1 MPTAL
6 IVEDEPEANHLLSM
20 LVQLRGYRTDSA
32 YTGGEALEK
41 VRNQPPDIV
50 FLDLMLPDINGYEV
64 CKTLKTRRTTS
75 LIPVVMVTARVA
87 EENRLQSFCAGAN
100 DYIPKPYTPD
110 QIFQAMA
117 DADAWRRDVAQHDS
131 EGQIRFESHGN
142 GESLRRIAQLRSLL
156 VARSTLDLEA
166 IGRIGTALSDLATSA
181 EAWGR
186 GHDVNQVGVL
196 SYRVGPDQLRLEL
209 QASAGWMTQS
219 QAMPEERWPRSLGAA
234 RFDETDV
241 GPDDGRLQ
249 LVRWFPPAE
258 TRPAD

>member
-41 VRNQPPDIV
+41 VRQQPPDIV

-64 CKTLKTRRTTS
+64 CKSIKASPPTS

-87 EENRLQSFCAGAN
+87 AENRLQSFRVGAT

-117 DADAWRRDVAQHDS
+117 DADAWRREVERRDHEGTIVLDS
-131 EGQIRFESHGN
+131 SGVDEP
-142 GESLRRIAQLRSLL
+142 LRQIAQLRSLL
-156 VARSTLDLEA
+156 VARSSLDNDSVGRIASALSEVANSASDWGREQDLGEVATLEYRLEA
-166 IGRIGTALSDLATSA
+166 
-181 EAWGR
+181 
-186 GHDVNQVGVL
+186 
-196 SYRVGPDQLRLEL
+196 DQLTVNVRDCSGWLRLDP
-209 QASAGWMTQS
+209 AS
-219 QAMPEERWPRSLGAA
+219 PEQRWPRALPAA
-234 RFDETDV
+234 RFDEVTTDEAGV
-241 GPDDGRLQ
+241 SLTFLKKFDAVEG
-249 LVRWFPPAE
+249 
-258 TRPAD
+258 